1 MTATALSSLRVLV
14 IDDFEE
20 VRDHHRFVLRSLGIT
35 DTVDATDGHDAIR
48 ILTDP
53 ANQFDLILCDLQ
65 MPQLDGI
72 ETIRAL
78 SYLGVHGA
86 VAVLSVEDEQV
97 MAGAGFLAEAHGLRF
112 IGTIEKPLTA
122 QKLTDTLHR
131 MRELTSPEGNGL
143 KPEPPSARDVA
154 RGLELDEF
162 TFFYQPQVH
171 MGSGRLYGV
180 EALLRWR
187 HPTRG
192 LLTAEAF
199 MATVNGAD
207 DLVERM
213 TTLVLEHTVA
223 FASRWHRAGR
233 AGQVAV
239 NVPGRALEML
249 EFPERLDALARQAEI
264 PHETFCVEVAE
275 HELAD
280 DPTAIVDVAARLRL
294 KRFRVCID
302 QFGGS
307 EFGLRHLQH
316 SPVTEVKLARTFV
329 QGCATTP
336 TKQAVLEATI
346 TLARL
351 RNVTAAAEGVRHR
364 TDWDQLRALGCDV
377 AQGNFVVRPLGEE
390 VLGEWVGRW

>member
-1 MTATALSSLRVLV
+1 MTATHSSFRVLV

-35 DTVDATDGHDAIR
+35 DAVDATDGHDAIR

-122 QKLTDTLHR
+122 QKLTDALQR
-131 MRELTSPEGNGL
+131 MRELTSPEPNGL
-143 KPEPPSARDVA
+143 RPEPPTARDVA
-154 RGLELDEF
+154 RGLDLDEF
-162 TFFYQPQVH
+162 TFFYQPQLR
-171 MGSGRLYGV
+171 MASGRLHGV

-192 LLTAEAF
+192 LVTAESF
-199 MATVNGAD
+199 MSTVNDSDELLAR
-207 DLVERM
+207 V
-213 TTLVLEHTVA
+213 TTLVLEQTMA
-223 FASRWHRAGR
+223 FAARWHGGGR
-233 AGQVAV
+233 TEQVAV
-239 NVPGRALEML
+239 NVPGRSLETL
-249 EFPERLDALARQAEI
+249 EFPERLDALARRAGV
-264 PHETFCVEVAE
+264 PHELLCVEVSE
-275 HELAD
+275 PELAH
-280 DPTAIVDVAARLRL
+280 DPMAMMDVAARLRL

-316 SPVTEVKLARTFV
+316 APVTEVKLARALV
-329 QGCATTP
+329 HGCATTP

-346 TLARL
+346 TLAKR

-364 TDWDQLRALGCDV
+364 TDWDQLCSLGCEV

-390 VLGEWVGRW
+390 MLGEWVRGW